1 MLKTLDR
8 IWYIFVNGF
17 HSNPQPLLP
26 APTVPV
32 VISAEFYFHFDAPH
46 TCKVALVS
54 VFLAIA
60 DAAFNTEFPMTAP

>member
-1 MLKTLDR
+1 M
-8 IWYIFVNGF
+8 
-17 HSNPQPLLP
+17 LP